1 MTQFNK
7 VILGV
12 LASSTL
18 SFAGVEAHWDYE
30 KHGPKDWG
38 HFSETCEKGKE
49 QSPINIETENTQQLP
64 ESYVIKLSEDYKGVS
79 TVVDNGHSLKVTP
92 VDAGYVSLHGKDY
105 KLQQFHF
112 HGMSEHTIDGRRYNA
127 VAHFVHTAKDGS
139 VAVIAV
145 MFELGEENPYLEKI
159 LKAKGKVNINPNN
172 FFPEDTDHYYHYKG
186 SFTTP
191 PCTENVQWYIFKDTV
206 NISKEQLNSLRK
218 YYKNNERPT
227 QPLNHRV
234 VQTK

>member
-7 VILGV
+7 VILGL

-30 KHGPKDWG
+30 NHGPKEWG
-38 HFSETCEKGKE
+38 HFSKTCQKGKE
-49 QSPINIETENTQQLP
+49 QSPINIETEKTEQLD

-145 MFELGEENPYLEKI
+145 MFEVGEENPALAKI
-159 LKAKGKVNINPNN
+159 LKAKGKVNINPND
-172 FFPEDTDHYYHYKG
+172 FFPEDTHHYYHYKG

-191 PCTENVQWYIFKDTV
+191 PCTEDVQWYIFKDTV
-206 NISKEQLNSLRK
+206 NISKEQLDSLRK